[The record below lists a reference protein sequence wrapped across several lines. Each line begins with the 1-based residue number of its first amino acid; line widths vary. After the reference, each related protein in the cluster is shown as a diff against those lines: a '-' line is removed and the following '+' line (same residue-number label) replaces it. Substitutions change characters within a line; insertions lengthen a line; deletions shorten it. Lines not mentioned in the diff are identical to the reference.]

1 MPRPRKY
8 TARGTERLTKAERSE
23 AIRLSWITR
32 RGDKPAKTKKARHEI
47 DETRSAAMKA
57 AWRRRR
63 REGTAP
69 PKKPK
74 TKKLTHAE
82 RSVIAQAAAALR
94 RKRAKAAARL
104 ATKLANERKQAKLAR
119 QAAKSAEKPTASG
132 SDNVVPIIPVES
144 RQAA

>member
-1 MPRPRKY
+1 MSRPRKY

-32 RGDKPAKTKKARHEI
+32 RGDKPAKTKKAAHEV

-74 TKKLTHAE
+74 AKKLTHAE

-94 RKRAKAAARL
+94 KRRAKAALRL
-104 ATKLANERKQAKLAR
+104 ATKLANERKDARAAR
-119 QAAKSAEKPTASG
+119 QAAKTRKPAR
-132 SDNVVPIIPVES
+132 SDNVVSIIPVET
-144 RQAA
+144 REAA